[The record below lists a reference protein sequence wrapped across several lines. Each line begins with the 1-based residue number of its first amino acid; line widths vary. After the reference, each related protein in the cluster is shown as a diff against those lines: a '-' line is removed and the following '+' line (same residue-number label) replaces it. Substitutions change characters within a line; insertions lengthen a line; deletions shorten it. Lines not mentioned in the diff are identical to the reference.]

1 MVFKWQSVN
10 FAKCNTEDKQK
21 INFLLDKITIAHSAT
36 NLTLKI
42 TMTELSSLIIFINFV
57 SAFLMLLDI
66 TEQCFLRRF
75 DEPKRF
81 HKICYYNSVNKAQ
94 YAHEQYEK
102 IFKNLTSK
110 AVFNVINPG
119 VSLVC

>member
-1 MVFKWQSVN
+1 M
-10 FAKCNTEDKQK
+10 AKCKFCKMQYGGQTK

-42 TMTELSSLIIFINFV
+42 TMTELSYLIIFINFV

-66 TEQCFLRRF
+66 TEQYFLRRF

-81 HKICYYNSVNKAQ
+81 HKIFYYNSVNKAQ
-94 YAHEQYEK
+94 YAHEQYKK

-110 AVFNVINPG
+110 ALFNAINPS
-119 VSLVC
+119 VLLVC